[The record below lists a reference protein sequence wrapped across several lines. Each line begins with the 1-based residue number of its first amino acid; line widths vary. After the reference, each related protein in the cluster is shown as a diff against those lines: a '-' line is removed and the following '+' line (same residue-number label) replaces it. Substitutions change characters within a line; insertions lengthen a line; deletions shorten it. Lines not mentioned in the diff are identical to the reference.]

1 MYSRYILIYY
11 DDWNF
16 RWSFF
21 NYSFMYFSRV
31 FRFLELSFRYDLE
44 LLFDRVLLML
54 FLDYDRREVMFRIDL
69 GWGY

>member
-11 DDWNF
+11 DDWNL

-31 FRFLELSFRYDLE
+31 FRFLELSYRYDLE
-44 LLFDRVLLML
+44 LLFDRVLMS

-69 GWGY
+69 VWGY

>member
-31 FRFLELSFRYDLE
+31 FRFLELSYKYDLE
-44 LLFDRVLLML
+44 LLFDRVLMS
-54 FLDYDRREVMFRIDL
+54 FLDYDRREVTFRIDL
-69 GWGY
+69 VWGY

>member
-16 RWSFF
+16 RWLFF

-31 FRFLELSFRYDLE
+31 SRFLELSFRYDLE
-44 LLFDRVLLML
+44 LLFDRVLMS

>member
-11 DDWNF
+11 DDWYF

-21 NYSFMYFSRV
+21 NYSFMYFSRML
-31 FRFLELSFRYDLE
+31 RFLELTFRYDLE
-44 LLFDRVLLML
+44 LLFDRVLMS

>member
-16 RWSFF
+16 RWLFF
-21 NYSFMYFSRV
+21 NYSFMYFSRML
-31 FRFLELSFRYDLE
+31 RFLELTFRYDLE
-44 LLFDRVLLML
+44 LLFDRVLMS

-69 GWGY
+69 VWGY

>member
-16 RWSFF
+16 RWLFF
-21 NYSFMYFSRV
+21 NYSFMYFSRML
-31 FRFLELSFRYDLE
+31 RFLELTFRYDLE
-44 LLFDRVLLML
+44 LLFDRVLMS

>member
-16 RWSFF
+16 RWFFF

-31 FRFLELSFRYDLE
+31 FRFLELSYRYDLE
-44 LLFDRVLLML
+44 LLFDRVLMS

-69 GWGY
+69 VWGY